1 MNINYLMQQRSKP
14 IQLQFVYLSV
24 YTFAAI
30 LILAAGIFTRK
41 YFPWLSQFILI
52 FLGWLTWTFL
62 EYIAHRFWMHNKQAQ
77 RQKRDFG
84 NHVYHHT
91 HPTELKVSNLHR
103 FLLLVT
109 GMLLLI
115 ASFYLNNYFILFA
128 GFYFGF
134 LNYIFMHVILHRKW
148 AKTLFPRL
156 LQNHILHHCKFTN
169 KCFGVT
175 VIWWDMVFATTAP
188 RNYQISEKVI
198 SYYFGDPPEKK
209 EIEMHETLKIRQ
221 NLYNN

>member
-1 MNINYLMQQRSKP
+1 MNINYLMQQRCKP

-24 YTFAAI
+24 YTFVAI
-30 LILAAGIFTRK
+30 FILAAGIFTRK

-62 EYIAHRFWMHNKQAQ
+62 EYIAHRFWMHNKPAQ
-77 RQKRDFG
+77 REKTTLS
-84 NHVYHHT
+84 NHLYHHT
-91 HPTELKVSNLHR
+91 HPTELKVSNTDR
-103 FLLLVT
+103 FLLLLSGILIIIVAIFLQNYFTLFT
-109 GMLLLI
+109 G
-115 ASFYLNNYFILFA
+115 FYL
-128 GFYFGF
+128 GF
-134 LNYIFMHVILHRKW
+134 LSYTFMHVILHRKW
-148 AKTLFPRL
+148 AKLLFPRQ

-198 SYYFGDPPEKK
+198 SYYFGDPAEKK